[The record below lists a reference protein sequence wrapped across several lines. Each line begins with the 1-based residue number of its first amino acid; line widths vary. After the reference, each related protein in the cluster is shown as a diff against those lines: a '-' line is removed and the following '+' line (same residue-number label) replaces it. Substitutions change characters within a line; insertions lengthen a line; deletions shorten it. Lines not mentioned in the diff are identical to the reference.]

1 MPFMSL
7 LQPAL
12 ALKIIHRLR
21 SDELLKPSEAGDLLP
36 SVFGL
41 LKYFPPPTVFAF
53 HGCISC
59 VCPVHSPSM
68 ILCSDCD
75 HLALRHKAFM
85 SVLVL
90 VSVKDLFLSRHILG
104 IADIDTLPNL
114 SSSKCKKIWSRKFC
128 QNVGVVTLSF
138 SHFNP

>member
-12 ALKIIHRLR
+12 ALKIIHRLK

-41 LKYFPPPTVFAF
+41 LKYFP
-53 HGCISC
+53 S
-59 VCPVHSPSM
+59 
-68 ILCSDCD
+68 
-75 HLALRHKAFM
+75 FM

-90 VSVKDLFLSRHILG
+90 VSVKDLFLSHHILG
-104 IADIDTLPNL
+104 IAGIDTLPNL
-114 SSSKCKKIWSRKFC
+114 SSSKCKKVWYRKIC

-138 SHFNP
+138 SH